1 MIFSVLAFSPIVA
14 VRTRQLLGIR
24 TIEPLDG
31 ALMAAGCI
39 VLAGSAMA
47 GSYVST
53 VLACGVLGGI
63 AAYYVVTLASYSRRA
78 AMTSAH
84 DSNLLPDKVSR

>member
-1 MIFSVLAFSPIVA
+1 
-14 VRTRQLLGIR
+14 
-24 TIEPLDG
+24 
-31 ALMAAGCI
+31 MAAGCI

-78 AMTSAH
+78 AMTSAR